1 MPFFKTTPPI
11 LLTLI
16 FFWEKKSEPHPPTP
30 PPFFSKTSK
39 TPQKVGVGGWGS
51 KTPLFSLWFT
61 QPKHSGQKEFLAS
74 NFLIFTLNSFAML
87 HIFCKQLRLGILL
100 KVVYVFGWISILKVA
115 NYQLFR
121 PVCNM
126 KKSLQF
132 NYYLFLSTI
141 ISL

>member
-1 MPFFKTTPPI
+1 MKISHMPFFKTTPPI
-11 LLTLI
+11 LLTPI
-16 FFWEKKSEPHPPTP
+16 FLWKEKSETHPPL
-30 PPFFSKTSK
+30 FFKNFENS
-39 TPQKVGVGGWGS
+39 V
-51 KTPLFSLWFT
+51 LFSLWFT
-61 QPKHSGQKEFLAS
+61 QPKHSGQKKILAS
-74 NFLIFTLNSFAML
+74 NCLIFTLNSFAMP
-87 HIFCKQLRLGILL
+87 HIFCKQLRLGIVL